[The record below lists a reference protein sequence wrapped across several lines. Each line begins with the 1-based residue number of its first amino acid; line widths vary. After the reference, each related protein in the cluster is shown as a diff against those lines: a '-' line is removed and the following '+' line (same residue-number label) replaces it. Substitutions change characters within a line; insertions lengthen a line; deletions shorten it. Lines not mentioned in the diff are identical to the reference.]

1 MEIPL
6 KNLKLLILRLCLET
20 SEILETN
27 GCKSAILEVLE
38 RHLRPGSNLC
48 LSHGGGGGGGVHI
61 FNGLINII
69 MCFVLFTYPHVV

>member
-6 KNLKLLILRLCLET
+6 RKLKLLILRLCSET
-20 SEILETN
+20 SEILEAN

-48 LSHGGGGGGGVHI
+48 LSHSGGCGVYI

-69 MCFVLFTYPHVV
+69 MCFYP

>member
-48 LSHGGGGGGGVHI
+48 LSHGGGGGVHI